1 MDSTW
6 QRCIDAFLDD
16 IYSISQSKATVSHY
30 SYILRHFFAGDKSPE
45 NYTREDVLQFLSRR
59 LQQRH
64 HKDLPVSTS
73 TKNQRMAAISSF
85 YRFAAGY
92 TVTGPDGRPTPLF
105 QGSNPIFGLRYGKRP
120 YTYSAFT
127 QEELD
132 RFFAAIPADSVKGL
146 RDRAIFLTYFWTAR
160 RREEIARLRWGD
172 IDRGIIVDENGNRR
186 QCWRYRFTSKGRS
199 TEQQLAELPVPAK
212 EAIDRYLSAAGR
224 MATISANDAIFLP
237 LASPRGG
244 GSQSQHPEKHLS
256 GNSIAVIFKTYA
268 KAAGLD
274 ADRLHVH
281 SFRHTSAQV
290 RYAAGQ
296 DILSLKE
303 LLQHESLDTTYRY
316 IRKLNGI
323 ADPTA
328 QLLTAQYAHL

>member
-1 MDSTW
+1 MNSTW
-6 QRCIDAFLDD
+6 QRCLSAFLTD
-16 IYSISQSKATVSHY
+16 IYSISQSEATRQHY
-30 SYILRHFFAGDKSPE
+30 SYILHHFFADGKPPE
-45 NYTREDVLQFLSRR
+45 HYTREDVLLFLDQR

-64 HKDLPVSTS
+64 HAGLPVSIS

-92 TVTGPDGRPTPLF
+92 TVTGADGKPMPLF
-105 QGSNPIFGLRYGKRP
+105 TGVNPIFGLRYGKRP

-127 QEELD
+127 HEELD
-132 RFFAAIPADSVKGL
+132 RFFAAIPADTVKGL

-172 IDRGIIVDENGNRR
+172 IDRGVIVDEQGKRR
-186 QCWRYRFTSKGRS
+186 ECWRYRFTSKGRS
-199 TEQQLAELPVPAK
+199 TEQQLAELPEPAK
-212 EAIDRYLSAAGR
+212 AAIDRYLIAAGR
-224 MATISANDAIFLP
+224 MRAISANDAIFLP
-237 LASPRGG
+237 LPSPRGG
-244 GSQSQHPEKHLS
+244 GSQSKHPGKHLS
-256 GNSIAVIFKTYA
+256 GNSIAVMFKAYA
-268 KAAGLD
+268 QAAGLD